1 MPSRLKFTVAL
12 LASAVV
18 LPLVAC
24 SAAAGPEGEVNQGA
38 VDAANKI
45 ADDYRKP
52 IAWEPPGPAFDVTPA
67 KGKRYLYIANGL
79 NLPYVKAQA
88 DTIKREMPKY
98 GVDVTILDGK
108 GNADDTSKAITQGI
122 GMDVDLIA
130 VATVP
135 PTQIQPAIKQAHKAG
150 IEFVMSGTHGDPEWP
165 TKEEQAIG
173 IVAQQELCQTC
184 IGEAMAAWAVEHTG
198 GRAHA
203 VAYGVNN
210 DLGSK
215 VQQAAEKRV
224 LEETCE
230 DTCSFTP
237 VTFPGYDEF
246 FNNVGTQSATD
257 IQDGKTNVLM
267 PDYDTFSQPIMSS
280 LAQQNAEE
288 RVSVVSSNGTPEV
301 LQNLLGSS
309 PLRADVAFP
318 YTWQG
323 WSHIDLALRIL
334 SGEGPIEKA
343 GVPVRLLDETNVGDI
358 DLAGSDEAIFGVD
371 PAKKFPTLWKN

>member
-1 MPSRLKFTVAL
+1 MHSHLKLTVAAL
-12 LASAVV
+12 TTALV
-18 LPLVAC
+18 LPLAAC
-24 SAAAGPEGEVNQGA
+24 SSDAGPAGEVNQAA
-38 VDAANKI
+38 VEAAGNI
-45 ADDYRKP
+45 ADKYRQP
-52 IAWEPPGPAFDVTPA
+52 IAWEPPGPAFDVSPA
-67 KGKRYLYIANGL
+67 KGKKYLYIANGL

-88 DTIKREMPKY
+88 DVIKRELPKY
-98 GVDVTILDGK
+98 GVEVTVLDGK

-122 GMDVDLIA
+122 GLDVDLIA

-135 PTQIQPAIKQAHKAG
+135 PTQIQPAIKQAHAAG
-150 IEFVMSGTHGDPEWP
+150 IEFVMSGTHGDPGWP

-184 IGEAMAAWAVEHTG
+184 MGEAMAAWAVEHTG
-198 GRAHA
+198 GRAHV

-224 LEETCE
+224 LEETCG
-230 DTCSFTP
+230 DSCSFSNI
-237 VTFPGYDEF
+237 TFPGYDEF
-246 FNNVGTQSATD
+246 FNNVGTQSGTD
-257 IQDGKTNVLM
+257 IQDGQTNVLM
-267 PDYDTFSQPIMSS
+267 PDYDTFSQPIMST

-301 LQNLLGSS
+301 VQNLLGSS

-343 GVPVRLLDETNVGDI
+343 GVPVRLLDETNIGDI
-358 DLAGSDEAIFGVD
+358 DLTGSDEAIFGVD
-371 PAKKFPTLWKN
+371 PAQKFPTLWKK